1 MRHIRKLGS
10 LVLADES
17 TGAVDVKTG
26 SDLLNLLR
34 RLNRELGLTIV
45 IVTHDR
51 MLAKK
56 VSRVV
61 AIRDGKTSSELV
73 LRQNLRQ
80 QLDAVG
86 GFEEMQEEF
95 AVPDQ
100 AGRVQIPR
108 EVLQRLALK
117 GNRVRIEVEDGK
129 ILLIPPEN

>member
-10 LVLADES
+10 LMLADEP

-26 SDLLNLLR
+26 SDL
-34 RLNRELGLTIV
+34 
-45 IVTHDR
+45 
-51 MLAKK
+51 
-56 VSRVV
+56 
-61 AIRDGKTSSELV
+61 
-73 LRQNLRQ
+73 
-80 QLDAVG
+80 
-86 GFEEMQEEF
+86 
-95 AVPDQ
+95 PDQ

>member
-26 SDLLNLLR
+26 SDLL
-34 RLNRELGLTIV
+34 
-45 IVTHDR
+45 
-51 MLAKK
+51 
-56 VSRVV
+56 
-61 AIRDGKTSSELV
+61 
-73 LRQNLRQ
+73 
-80 QLDAVG
+80 
-86 GFEEMQEEF
+86 
-95 AVPDQ
+95 DQ